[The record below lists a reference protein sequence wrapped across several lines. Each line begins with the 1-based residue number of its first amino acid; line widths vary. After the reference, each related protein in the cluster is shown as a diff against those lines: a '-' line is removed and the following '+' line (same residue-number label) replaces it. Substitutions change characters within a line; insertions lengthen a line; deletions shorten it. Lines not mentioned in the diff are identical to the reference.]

1 MTPDQQ
7 ETLIFIGEYA
17 ATHGG
22 IAPTYAKMIDNLG
35 GHSKSVYWRRV
46 DRLIAGGYLRRA
58 KGKSYSRS
66 IYLTDQ
72 GREYLA
78 EAGAFERIKKAA
90 RSAVI
95 DRIIDR
101 LNDYAT
107 TVTHM
112 PEAQNTQG
120 GIGAAAEW
128 INRNRDELIDG

>member
-22 IAPTYAKMIDNLG
+22 IAPTYAEMIENLG

-46 DRLIAGGYLRRA
+46 DRLIAGGYLRRS

-72 GREYLA
+72 GREYLS
-78 EAGAFERIKKAA
+78 EAGAFERIKRQA
-90 RSAVI
+90 REDMLEQMFNLI
-95 DRIIDR
+95 G
-101 LNDYAT
+101 
-107 TVTHM
+107 THSE
-112 PEAQNTQG
+112 PGEGPAWFVG
-120 GIGAAAEW
+120 FVD
-128 INRNRDELIDG
+128 RNRDELIDG